1 MPQPDTCTISID
13 CKTILANKSNLKSSK
28 VNFVPADGLIL
39 KNTTVELKKNDTV
52 YDILSRVCKSK
63 KIHMDANYT
72 PAYKTYY
79 VRGIHQLYE
88 LDCGNLSGW
97 TYQVNGIVPNYGCS
111 KYTVK
116 AGDVIAWRYTCD
128 GGKDVN

>member
-1 MPQPDTCTISID
+1 
-13 CKTILANKSNLKSSK
+13 
-28 VNFVPADGLIL
+28 
-39 KNTTVELKKNDTV
+39 
-52 YDILSRVCKSK
+52 
-63 KIHMDANYT
+63 MDANYT

-116 AGDVIAWRYTCD
+116 AGDVIALHLYLFKVEFFQPFFPFRGQAEIHLPFVCLS
-128 GGKDVN
+128 

>member
-1 MPQPDTCTISID
+1 
-13 CKTILANKSNLKSSK
+13 
-28 VNFVPADGLIL
+28 
-39 KNTTVELKKNDTV
+39 
-52 YDILSRVCKSK
+52 
-63 KIHMDANYT
+63 MDANYT

-116 AGDVIAWRYTCD
+116 AGDMIAWRYTCD

>member
-1 MPQPDTCTISID
+1 
-13 CKTILANKSNLKSSK
+13 
-28 VNFVPADGLIL
+28 
-39 KNTTVELKKNDTV
+39 
-52 YDILSRVCKSK
+52 
-63 KIHMDANYT
+63 MDANYT

-97 TYQVNGIVPNYGCS
+97 TYQVN
-111 KYTVK
+111 VK